1 MMNFKILLSLLLLGS
16 TVIYTPIATAA
27 NDDHDHEKENHV
39 ESGETTKGETEHDE
53 AGVVKLTKEQMKL
66 AGVIV
71 QPLQLQKMQS
81 IVQAPGEVAFNTYKT
96 VAITPR
102 ITAQLIKRHVVLGEH
117 VKKGQAIATLSS
129 VEMAE
134 AQGNVLVTYQEWR
147 RVKKLGKKIVAER
160 RYIEAQIKWEL
171 AKAKA
176 RAYGMTQGQID
187 RLVKSSNF
195 SRANGRFDLVA
206 LIGGTIL
213 IEDYIVGQQ
222 IEPGQELNVITD
234 ESSLWVMANVAP
246 AIANQI
252 TVGNKATVQWGEQR
266 FPATVSQ
273 IYHNLDEVTR
283 TSRIRLSVENKED
296 SLHAGLFVETQIE
309 ISTQQENE
317 MVMLVPE
324 HAVLRSPDGDWQVLV
339 EQDETGEFKGVEIE
353 LLDIRNGQAI
363 IEGLAI
369 GTPVVVKGA
378 FFVQSELAKSGFE
391 IHNH

>member
-1 MMNFKILLSLLLLGS
+1 
-16 TVIYTPIATAA
+16 
-27 NDDHDHEKENHV
+27 
-39 ESGETTKGETEHDE
+39 
-53 AGVVKLTKEQMKL
+53 MKL

-71 QPLQLQKMQS
+71 QPLQLQEMQS

-213 IEDYIVGQQ
+213 KEDYIVGQQ

-252 TVGNKATVQWGEQR
+252 SVGNKATVQWGEQR

-273 IYHNLDEVTR
+273 IYHNLDAVTR
-283 TSRIRLSVENKED
+283 TSRVRLSVENKED

-309 ISTQQENE
+309 ISTQKETE
-317 MVMLVPE
+317 KVLMVPE

-339 EQDETGEFKGVEIE
+339 EQDEAGEFKGVEVE

-363 IEGLAI
+363 IQGLAI
-369 GTPVVVKGA
+369 GTPIVVKGA

>member
-1 MMNFKILLSLLLLGS
+1 MMNFKILLSLLLLTN
-16 TVIYTPIATAA
+16 TVIYTPIVTAA
-27 NDDHDHEKENHV
+27 NDGHGHEKENHG
-39 ESGETTKGETEHDE
+39 EPTSGGVAEHNE
-53 AGVVKLTKEQMKL
+53 EGVVKLTNEQMKL

-71 QPLQLQKMQS
+71 KPLQLQKLQS
-81 IVQAPGEVAFNTYKT
+81 IVQAPGEVTFNTYKT
-96 VAITPR
+96 AAITPR

-176 RAYGMTQGQID
+176 KAYGMTQGQID
-187 RLVKSSNF
+187 RLVNSSDF

-213 IEDYIVGQQ
+213 KEDYIVGQQ

-246 AIANQI
+246 DIANQI
-252 TVGNKATVQWGEQR
+252 SVGNVATVQWGDKH
-266 FPATVSQ
+266 FLAVVSQ
-273 IYHNLDEVTR
+273 LYHNIDEVTR
-283 TSRIRLSVENKED
+283 TSRVRLSVENKED

-309 ISTQQENE
+309 ISTQQETE
-317 MVMLVPE
+317 LVLLVPE

-339 EQDETGEFKGVEIE
+339 EQDETGEFKGVEVE
-353 LLDIRNGQAI
+353 LLDIRNGQVI
-363 IEGLAI
+363 IEGLAA
-369 GTPVVVKGA
+369 GTPIVVKGA
-378 FFVQSELAKSGFE
+378 FFVQSELAKSGL
-391 IHNH
+391 

>member
-1 MMNFKILLSLLLLGS
+1 MKNFKTLITLLLLS
-16 TVIYTPIATAA
+16 SAITFTPIVTAG
-27 NDDHDHEKENHV
+27 NDEHAHEEENH
-39 ESGETTKGETEHDE
+39 GEPTSEGAAEHDE
-53 AGVVKLTKEQMKL
+53 AGVVKLTNEQMKL

-71 QPLQLQKMQS
+71 KPLQLQKLQS

-187 RLVKSSNF
+187 RLVKSRHF

-213 IEDYIVGQQ
+213 KEDYIVGQQ

-252 TVGNKATVQWGEQR
+252 TVGNKATVQWGELR

-283 TSRIRLSVENKED
+283 TSRVRLSVENKND

-309 ISTQQENE
+309 ISTQKEIE
-317 MVMLVPE
+317 MVVLVPE

-339 EQDETGEFKGVEIE
+339 EQDEAGEFKGVEVE

-363 IEGLAI
+363 IQGLAV
-369 GTPVVVKGA
+369 GTPVVVNGA

>member
-1 MMNFKILLSLLLLGS
+1 MKNFKTLITLLLLS
-16 TVIYTPIATAA
+16 SAITFTPIVTAG
-27 NDDHDHEKENHV
+27 NDEHAHEEENH
-39 ESGETTKGETEHDE
+39 GEPTSEGAAEHDE
-53 AGVVKLTKEQMKL
+53 AGVVKLTNEQMKL

-71 QPLQLQKMQS
+71 KPLQLQKLRS

-96 VAITPR
+96 AAITPR

-176 RAYGMTQGQID
+176 KAYGMTQGQID

-206 LIGGTIL
+206 LIDGTIL
-213 IEDYIVGQQ
+213 KEEYIVGQQ

-234 ESSLWVMANVAP
+234 EASLWVMANVAP

-283 TSRIRLSVENKED
+283 TSRIRLSVENKKD

-309 ISTQQENE
+309 ISTQQETDR
-317 MVMLVPE
+317 VMLVPE

-339 EQDETGEFKGVEIE
+339 EQDEAGEFKGIEVE
-353 LLDIRNGQAI
+353 LLGIRNGQAI

>member
-27 NDDHDHEKENHV
+27 NDDHGHEKENHA

-71 QPLQLQKMQS
+71 QPLQLQEMQS

-195 SRANGRFDLVA
+195 SRANGRFALVA
-206 LIGGTIL
+206 LIGGTVL
-213 IEDYIVGQQ
+213 KEDYIVGQQ

-252 TVGNKATVQWGEQR
+252 SVGNKATVQWGDKR

-283 TSRIRLSVENKED
+283 TSRVRLSVENKED

-309 ISTQQENE
+309 ISTQKETE
-317 MVMLVPE
+317 EVLLVPE

-339 EQDETGEFKGVEIE
+339 EQDEAGEFKGVEVE

-369 GTPVVVKGA
+369 GTPIVVKGA

>member
-16 TVIYTPIATAA
+16 TIIFTPIVIAG
-27 NDDHDHEKENHV
+27 NDEHGHEEENH
-39 ESGETTKGETEHDE
+39 GEPSSEGAAEHDE
-53 AGVVKLTKEQMKL
+53 AGVVKLTSEQMKL
-66 AGVIV
+66 AGIIV
-71 QPLQLQKMQS
+71 KPIQLQKLQS
-81 IVQAPGEVAFNTYKT
+81 IIQAPGEVAFNTYKT

-213 IEDYIVGQQ
+213 KEDYIVGQQ

-283 TSRIRLSVENKED
+283 TSRVRLSVENKDD

-309 ISTQQENE
+309 ISTQKETQ
-317 MVMLVPE
+317 MVVLVPE

-339 EQDETGEFKGVEIE
+339 EQDETGEFKGVEVE

-363 IEGLAI
+363 IQGLAV
-369 GTPVVVKGA
+369 GTPVVVNGA